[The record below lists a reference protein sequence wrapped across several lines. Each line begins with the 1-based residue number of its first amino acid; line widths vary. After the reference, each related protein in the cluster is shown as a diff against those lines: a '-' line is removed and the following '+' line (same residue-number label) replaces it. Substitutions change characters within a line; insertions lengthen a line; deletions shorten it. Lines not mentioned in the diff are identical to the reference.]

1 MNHPHYASFEAGV
14 PAHHAHDSLRK
25 SLAAVERAQ
34 HCALLWFSEI
44 SRRGLFR
51 ELGYSSMVS
60 YASEEL
66 GFSAVKIRDF
76 VRLARKLEELPRL
89 KESVARGEVG
99 YTKAREVIKVATP
112 KTEAR
117 WVAEATKSSRK
128 VLAAKVAQVRK
139 TAQVRRANPT
149 QPELLPAARIDAELI
164 REVPVRVGMEMSPE
178 QFARYEALWE
188 KLYKLDGVPVG
199 SNKADVLLEAL
210 AGRVAEVERGTLG
223 DASTCNQCNNTTS
236 APRVAHQIH
245 IHQCLDCEQATVQ
258 TSAGEKRLSAET
270 VDRLH
275 CDAVITRPGRRAGA
289 TIPPKI
295 RREVLNRDRRR
306 CQGAG
311 CTHTRF
317 LEIHHKRP
325 VSRGGGNDP
334 DNLITLCGACHRL
347 VHESRNIILNL
358 SPSLPVY

>member
-1 MNHPHYASFEAGV
+1 M
-14 PAHHAHDSLRK
+14 RK

-139 TAQVRRANPT
+139 TAQ
-149 QPELLPAARIDAELI
+149 
-164 REVPVRVGMEMSPE
+164 
-178 QFARYEALWE
+178 
-188 KLYKLDGVPVG
+188 
-199 SNKADVLLEAL
+199 
-210 AGRVAEVERGTLG
+210 
-223 DASTCNQCNNTTS
+223 
-236 APRVAHQIH
+236 
-245 IHQCLDCEQATVQ
+245 
-258 TSAGEKRLSAET
+258 
-270 VDRLH
+270 
-275 CDAVITRPGRRAGA
+275 
-289 TIPPKI
+289 
-295 RREVLNRDRRR
+295 
-306 CQGAG
+306 
-311 CTHTRF
+311 
-317 LEIHHKRP
+317 
-325 VSRGGGNDP
+325 
-334 DNLITLCGACHRL
+334 
-347 VHESRNIILNL
+347 
-358 SPSLPVY
+358 